1 MRLSTI
7 SRPIIV
13 LPVVFGSVAFTQ
25 DDTVHRLNEVPTAER
40 LKAWHD
46 MVASVPHVAGTE
58 GDWHVIN
65 ELARSFGEMGYGVDV
80 HEIWPLL
87 SYPVSAEVEVIH
99 PTIEPGTGLLPLRE
113 VPLAA
118 DPYSGADDL
127 PFGFNAYSGSGEA
140 LGEVVY
146 ANFGRKEDFE
156 KLRELGVD
164 CAGKIVVAR
173 YGGNYR
179 GYKAKF
185 AEAAGAAGLL
195 IYLDPGDTGYIKGEV
210 YPQGGWQTD
219 LCIQRGSIVTLGY
232 QGDPLTP
239 FVEAT
244 EDAERLDVDEVAL
257 PKIPV
262 QPIGWGAAKQILVRM
277 DGPEA
282 PAEWQGGLPMSYRLT
297 GGADLRVRVNVQQDR
312 RIAKTANVIARM
324 EGALYP
330 DQWVIVGCHHDAW
343 GFGACDP
350 TCGLISLLE
359 SARSFAEEAKAGRPP
374 ARTVIFCAWAA
385 EEWGIIGSSE
395 WVEANVD
402 ELREKAVAYINLD
415 MASMGPQFGASAS
428 PSLRTLVEEAA
439 GLVPQARAPEKTV
452 LEDWV
457 SRSARADDPA
467 RPAIGDL
474 GGGSDHVAFVCH
486 AGIPGIAFGSGGS
499 FGSAYHTAYDNLH
512 WYRQV
517 VGEDYE
523 PALMI
528 ARMTNTAAG
537 RLAYEP
543 VVPYDLGRNAEFV
556 AGAIDALMPRMEQLA
571 ADGDPQWSCARR
583 EGAPSLLEECRRLGE
598 AWAAY
603 QSAME
608 RTASASA
615 DLQRTICAAES
626 EALQLSELRV
636 STLAADRAAWHRNI
650 LIAPN
655 PESGYGSDPLPGL
668 QSALRTGDGEAAMRA
683 ITLLR
688 RLLEGQTEMVRHGA
702 ESIPGLIEEEG
713 Q

>member
-1 MRLSTI
+1 MKRL
-7 SRPIIV
+7 IIQCMLLAV
-13 LPVVFGSVAFTQ
+13 PLFGAAAFAQ
-25 DDTVHRLNEVPTAER
+25 DDIVHRLNEVPTADR
-40 LKAWHD
+40 LRAWHE

-58 GDWHVIN
+58 GDWHVIG
-65 ELARSFGEMGYGVDV
+65 ELARAFGEMGYETDV

-99 PTIEPGTGLLPLRE
+99 PSIEPGRGMLPLQE

-118 DPYSGADDL
+118 DPYTQEAE
-127 PFGFNAYSGSGEA
+127 PTIGFNAYSGSGEA

-156 KLRELGVD
+156 RLREMGVD

-179 GYKAKF
+179 GFKAKF

-195 IYLDPGDTGYIKGEV
+195 IYLDPGDTGYIKGDV

-219 LCIQRGSIVTLGY
+219 MCIQRGSIVTLPY
-232 QGDPLTP
+232 RGDPLTP

-244 EDAERLDVDEVAL
+244 ENAERLDPDEIAL

-262 QPIGWGAAKQILVRM
+262 QPIGWGAARQILVRM
-277 DGPEA
+277 EGPEA
-282 PAEWQGGLPMSYRLT
+282 PAEWRGGLPMSYRLT
-297 GGADLRVRVNVQQDR
+297 GGPDLRVRVNVQQER
-312 RIAKTANVIARM
+312 KIAKTANVIARM

-359 SARSFAEEAKAGRPP
+359 SARSFSEFAKSGQPP
-374 ARTVIFCAWAA
+374 ARTVIFCAWGA
-385 EEWGIIGSSE
+385 EEFGIIGSSE
-395 WVEANVD
+395 WVEANYD

-428 PSLRTLVEEAA
+428 PSLRRLVEDAA
-439 GLVPQARAPEKTV
+439 GMVPQARAAEKTV
-452 LEDWV
+452 LEDWLA
-457 SRSARADDPA
+457 RSPRGDDPT

-474 GGGSDHVAFVCH
+474 GGGSDHVGFVCH

-499 FGSAYHTAYDNLH
+499 FGSSYHTAYDNLH

-528 ARMTNTAAG
+528 ARMTNAAAG
-537 RLAYEP
+537 RLAYEA
-543 VVPYDLGRNAEFV
+543 VVPYDLGGNAAFIGEAIEGGISARV
-556 AGAIDALMPRMEQLA
+556 DELAAGGDERWTRLRDEELPMLMEQA
-571 ADGDPQWSCARR
+571 ERV
-583 EGAPSLLEECRRLGE
+583 RRL
-598 AWAAY
+598 WDAY
-603 QSAME
+603 E
-608 RTASASA
+608 RSLDEVAPVVSRAVAHLLSDEMLRA
-615 DLQRTICAAES
+615 EQRWITPERRDDWHAN
-626 EALQLSELRV
+626 
-636 STLAADRAAWHRNI
+636 RAV
-650 LIAPN
+650 APD
-655 PESGYGSDPLPGL
+655 PDSGYGSVTLPVL
-668 QSALRTGDGEAAMRA
+668 RRALEAADWEGAMREVAA
-683 ITLLR
+683 ISFLLSAHEER
-688 RLLEGQTEMVRHGA
+688 IDLLLAAIEGAQDR
-702 ESIPGLIEEEG
+702 
-713 Q
+713 